1 MPSLLYY
8 LPDCGCKERTDEW
21 LGALLGRRDIGC
33 AINVLVFLGAINEH
47 FGKSLVPRLDP
58 QVGTPFHTII
68 EAIQPTCAYPLREE
82 TYPITDV
89 KSVTKI
95 LDEIE
100 DGLKFGIAS
109 ERERGKK
116 CTDACTLVKL
126 YRGTGGVGHTVI
138 MSVEK
143 GHMYTVDPQ
152 AETQDTIAMAGKGK
166 IMRERGNDAKIFMA
180 WNNTSFVA
188 VSVIMAK
195 VSKDSDT
202 SEEMQIDSVS
212 DTDDSPAHGIGP
224 NQPSLG
230 NIYRSTQPAIGDPTD
245 LTERGRVYSIMAH
258 GAVCYKPMP
267 DDGQMPHD
275 EAGASYDIECLTIP
289 KNIVILTMTS
299 VGEPLLKT
307 DHRGV
312 KHLRVGRGLPYHAT
326 MGMFRY
332 ERWGAKKG
340 KSHFQFPNY
349 SLTQEHD
356 PGDRSAMGIYE
367 RQGPRRQ
374 DMRKVFDLE
383 ASGNNKQIFWY
394 DFGTFAKPVNK
405 IVTGTVQGEMSSLR
419 DSIEIIKRD
428 AGLSGRGKIYIF
440 CTFCLGGM
448 APISFDKVRRCCDPS
463 SIDAALPG
471 KTIASKKKS
480 RKSTRRKRK
489 NTRKKPKKK

>member
-1 MPSLLYY
+1 MSSILYY
-8 LPDCGCKERTDEW
+8 LPDCGCKERKEAW

-33 AINVLVFLGAINEH
+33 AINVLVFLGALDTQT
-47 FGKSLVPRLDP
+47 GKSLVPRLDP

-68 EAIQPTCAYPLREE
+68 EAIQPTCPYPLREE

-89 KSVTKI
+89 KSVTEI

-100 DGLKFGIAS
+100 GGLKFGIAS

-116 CTDACTLVKL
+116 CTDACTIVKL
-126 YRGTGGVGHTVI
+126 YRGTGSVGHTVI
-138 MSVEK
+138 MSVEN

-152 AETQDTIAMAGKGK
+152 AETQSTIAMGGKGK
-166 IMRERGNDAKIFMA
+166 IMRERGNDAKIFKA
-180 WNNTSFVA
+180 WNNASFVA

-202 SEEMQIDSVS
+202 FEPMQIEGLS
-212 DTDDSPAHGIGP
+212 DTDDSPAHGIAP

-230 NIYRSTQPAIGDPTD
+230 NIYRTTQPAIGDPTD
-245 LTERGRVYSIMAH
+245 LTERGRVYTVFAH
-258 GAVCYKPMP
+258 GTMFYKPMP
-267 DDGQMPHD
+267 DDGHMPHD
-275 EAGASYDIECLTIP
+275 ASGASYDIECLTIP
-289 KNIVILTMTS
+289 KNIVILTLTS
-299 VGEPLLKT
+299 VGSPLMKE

-312 KHLRVGRGLPYHAT
+312 KHLRVRQGLPYHAT
-326 MGMFRY
+326 MGLFRY

-340 KSHFQFPNY
+340 HSHFQFPNY

-367 RQGPRRQ
+367 RQGPHRQ
-374 DMRKVFDLE
+374 DMRKVFDLQ
-383 ASGNNKQIFWY
+383 SHGNNKQIFWY

-405 IVTGTVQGEMSSLR
+405 ITTGTVQGEMSSLR
-419 DSIEIIKRD
+419 DAIEIIKRD
-428 AGLSGRGKIYIF
+428 AGRGKIYIF

-463 SIDAALPG
+463 SIDGALPG
-471 KTIASKKKS
+471 KTIAKSKKKS
-480 RKSTRRKRK
+480 RKSKRRKRK
-489 NTRKKPKKK
+489 NTRKKPK